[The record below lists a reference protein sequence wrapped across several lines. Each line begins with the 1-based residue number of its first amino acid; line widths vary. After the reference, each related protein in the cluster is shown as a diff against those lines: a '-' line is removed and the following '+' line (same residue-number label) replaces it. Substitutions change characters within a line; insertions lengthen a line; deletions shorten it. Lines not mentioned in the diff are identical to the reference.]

1 MMLEAFAKHNKMMKD
16 CSTGKGTYTGIIVT
30 QKKKI
35 LLCRK
40 LLSNFKFGVLLQ
52 DLTVIS

>member
-30 QKKKI
+30 QKKKKNSLVQETLI
-35 LLCRK
+35 
-40 LLSNFKFGVLLQ
+40 
-52 DLTVIS
+52 

>member
-1 MMLEAFAKHNKMMKD
+1 MLEAFAKHNKMMKD